1 MRLVASRVPVP
12 AAGFAVTFV
21 LVFIAAAL
29 QGAKP
34 FVFDAAYY
42 WGLSETFERDG
53 RFSLLNFSDP
63 LRGYLFALGNHG
75 LQSGGSA
82 LGASDSLTVKVFNSA
97 MFALLTGVL
106 APALA
111 ERTWPRQR
119 WGLGRRL
126 ALTAFVLIFWH
137 GYLNFP
143 LTDFAALNAVL
154 LALVAAGH
162 RSSGAW
168 MLVAGLSVGAAINLR
183 PAFLVLLPVIILLI
197 AYSWFR
203 DEPGVA
209 RRVWA
214 LRGVGISLFIVGF
227 TAVTLPQSLIAH
239 RHHDTFSFVPG
250 STAGLS
256 TLQFT
261 EGTRVQRYDTYV
273 GPGRP
278 SPRMVYTDPTGSK
291 ILRQRTDKSI
301 DGAGDYAQV
310 ILDHPIAMTGIVARH
325 VVNGLDAR
333 YATPYIER
341 IDDGRNRW
349 MRLSGFLLVFLALT
363 RIAWPAAR
371 RTMGP
376 ARWRYPAALLLSGAS
391 SLASAVETRFLLP
404 AYLLSY
410 VLVLGAPWP
419 NPLRSRHTDLRR
431 FRLPAILA
439 LSLVGF
445 FAVVLSIVGAAT
457 GNLRFE

>member
-1 MRLVASRVPVP
+1 MRLAACRIPVP
-12 AAGFAVTFV
+12 AVGFAVTFV
-21 LVFIAAAL
+21 LIFIAAAI

-53 RFSLLNFSDP
+53 HFSLLNFSDP
-63 LRGYLFALGNHG
+63 LRGYLFALVNHG

-82 LGASDSLTVKVFNSA
+82 LGASDSLTVKLFNAA
-97 MFALLTGVL
+97 MFALLTTVL

-111 ERTWPRQR
+111 EQTWPQQR

-126 ALTAFVLIFWH
+126 ALTAFMLIFWH

-154 LALVAAGH
+154 LVLVAAGH
-162 RSSGAW
+162 RSNGVW
-168 MLVAGLSVGAAINLR
+168 MLVAGLSVGTAINLR
-183 PAFLVLLPVIILLI
+183 PAYLVLLPVFILLV

-203 DEPGVA
+203 DESRVG
-209 RRVWA
+209 RRGWA
-214 LRGVGISLFIVGF
+214 LRGVGIALFIAGF

-291 ILRQRTDKSI
+291 ILRQRTDESI

-310 ILDHPIAMTGIVARH
+310 IFDHPIAMTGVVARH

-349 MRLSGFLLVFLALT
+349 MRLAGFLLVFLAFA
-363 RIAWPAAR
+363 RVAWSAAR
-371 RTMGP
+371 RTLGP
-376 ARWRYPAALLLSGAS
+376 AQWRYPAALLLSGSS

-410 VLVLGAPWP
+410 VLVLGGPWP
-419 NPLRSRHTDLRR
+419 NPLRSQHTDLRR
-431 FRLPAILA
+431 FQVPAILA
-439 LSLVGF
+439 LCLVVF
-445 FAVVLSIVGAAT
+445 FAVVLTTVGAAT